1 VQAQF
6 PGRVL
11 DEVAVAHALHTSG
24 HIKAPCVKF
33 LVHGSWKID
42 TENPAILFAA
52 AICPAICDT
61 LAVYRGPRAAHSRG
75 SRIQLIMKSHRF
87 YLKTILARTAIF
99 LVLAFFVCVTALPL
113 SAQENGPGPLT
124 PPPEHKVQRV
134 VGVPEAE
141 APPSLPPA
149 QIIKA
154 FAQKEELYLGT
165 RPQYAY
171 RKSIRIQEFGPDG
184 RPSGEYDATYDAVR
198 SSDGKL
204 YEKAIAAPE
213 STLVYLQFEPEDAQL
228 LTRLPEFPVTPA
240 QIAKYD
246 LQYLSTE
253 KVDEV
258 DCYIFQVH
266 PKTLDRQHPLFD
278 GILWVDQKYLEV
290 VKTYGNWVTDLGPMH
305 PPTLPFGLFE
315 TYRENV
321 DGKYWFPDYARS
333 ESVYKLKDHD
343 VPIRVTIKWTDF
355 KPFPAVSVP
364 VTQTAAPP
372 ASAPQPA
379 KP

>member
-1 VQAQF
+1 
-6 PGRVL
+6 
-11 DEVAVAHALHTSG
+11 
-24 HIKAPCVKF
+24 
-33 LVHGSWKID
+33 
-42 TENPAILFAA
+42 
-52 AICPAICDT
+52 
-61 LAVYRGPRAAHSRG
+61 
-75 SRIQLIMKSHRF
+75 MKSHRF
-87 YLKTILARTAIF
+87 RLKTILARRAF
-99 LVLAFFVCVTALPL
+99 LLVLGFFIWVTALPL
-113 SAQENGPGPLT
+113 WGQENTPGPLT
-124 PPPEHKVQRV
+124 PPPEHTVRRV

-154 FAQKEELYLGT
+154 FAEKEELYQNT

-184 RPSGEYDATYDAVR
+184 KPSGEYDATYDAVR
-198 SSDGKL
+198 SGDGKL

-213 STLVYLQFEPEDAQL
+213 STLVYLQFEPEDAQQ
-228 LTRLPEFPVTPA
+228 LTRIPEFPVTPA
-240 QIAKYD
+240 QISKYD

-253 KVDEV
+253 KVDEI

-266 PKTLDRQHPLFD
+266 PKTLDRQHPQFD

-290 VKTYGNWVTDLGPMH
+290 VKTYGNWVTDLGPVH

-333 ESVYKLKDHD
+333 ETVYKLKDRD
-343 VPIRVTIKWTDF
+343 VPIRVTIKWTNF

-364 VTQTAAPP
+364 MTQTAAPP
-372 ASAPQPA
+372 ANAPQPA